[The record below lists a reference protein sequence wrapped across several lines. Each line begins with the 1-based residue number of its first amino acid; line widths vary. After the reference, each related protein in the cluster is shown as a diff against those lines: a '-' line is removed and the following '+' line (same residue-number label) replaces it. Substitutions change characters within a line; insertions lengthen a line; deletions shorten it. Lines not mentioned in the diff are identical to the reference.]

1 VIRSRRVGWAGCAKC
16 IGGGKRNAYM
26 VLVRKSG
33 GRRLL
38 VKTKV

>member
-1 VIRSRRVGWAGCAKC
+1 
-16 IGGGKRNAYM
+16 M

-38 VKTKV
+38 VKPVYKW

>member
-1 VIRSRRVGWAGCAKC
+1 MQNIFGE
-16 IGGGKRNAYM
+16 GGGGENAYM

-38 VKTKV
+38 VKPRYKW